1 MPVSPVRAWQ
11 SADTDTAVMD
21 NRALLRQFLLTFLV
35 TFAAILALLKSGLL
49 SYVAYS
55 VEKGRLRAMHESLPS
70 AEELAKA
77 SLPARDVARMV
88 SPAVVYIEATAPPVT
103 SWVGTPLEGRFR
115 ELEEEAESPEEL
127 AERRRLLQEH
137 LDRMTRRSSVGSGF
151 ITDAEHGF
159 ILTNYH
165 VVEGAERIEVHLPDG
180 RPPCLAE
187 VVGADPLTD
196 LAVIRIQADRLYQ
209 VTFGNSDRAEVGD
222 PVFALGS
229 PFGLTGTV
237 SRGIISGKGRH
248 SVDIGGAVY
257 QGFLQTDAVIN
268 PGNSGGPLVN
278 MRGEVIGVNTAIAT
292 QTGHYDGVG
301 FAIPSTRVA
310 EVLPKLIRGEPIER
324 AFLGILPVSVTEQ
337 PERAR
342 AAGWT
347 ENYGVL
353 VREVVAGT
361 VADEAGLQRGDIIV
375 RIDGVRMESAYHL
388 VETIGQ
394 MLPGAV
400 IALDIYRDGRRMIVE
415 ATLGRRPDG

>member
-1 MPVSPVRAWQ
+1 
-11 SADTDTAVMD
+11 MD
-21 NRALLRQFLLTFLV
+21 NRSLLRQFLLTFLV
-35 TFAAILALLKSGLL
+35 TFAAIFVLLKSGLL

-77 SLPARDVARMV
+77 SLPARDVARTV
-88 SPAVVYIEATAPPVT
+88 SPAVVYIEATGPPVT
-103 SWVGTPLEGRFR
+103 SWEGTPIEELFR

-127 AERRRLLQEH
+127 AGRRRLLQEH
-137 LDRMTRRSSVGSGF
+137 LERMSRRSSVGSGF
-151 ITDAEHGF
+151 ITDDEHGF
-159 ILTNYH
+159 ILTNWH
-165 VVEGAERIEVHLPDG
+165 VVEGAERIEVYLPDG

-196 LAVIRIQADRLYQ
+196 LAVIRIEADRLYK
-209 VTFGNSDRAEVGD
+209 VSFGDSDEAQVGD
-222 PVFALGS
+222 SVFALGS

-248 SVDIGGAVY
+248 SVDIGGVMY
-257 QGFLQTDAVIN
+257 RGFLQTDAAIN

-292 QTGHYDGVG
+292 QPDYYCGVG
-301 FAIPSTRVA
+301 FAIPSKRVA

-324 AFLGILPVSVTEQ
+324 AFLGIRPVSVTEE

-347 ENYGVL
+347 EHYGVL
-353 VREVVAGT
+353 VYEVVPGT
-361 VADEAGLQRGDIIV
+361 AAESIGLQPGDVIV
-375 RIDGVRMESAYHL
+375 RIDGVRMAEAYQL
-388 VETIGQ
+388 IETIGR
-394 MLPGAV
+394 LPPGAV
-400 IALDIYRDGRRMIVE
+400 VDLDVWRDGRRMIVE
-415 ATLGRRPDG
+415 ATLGRRPER